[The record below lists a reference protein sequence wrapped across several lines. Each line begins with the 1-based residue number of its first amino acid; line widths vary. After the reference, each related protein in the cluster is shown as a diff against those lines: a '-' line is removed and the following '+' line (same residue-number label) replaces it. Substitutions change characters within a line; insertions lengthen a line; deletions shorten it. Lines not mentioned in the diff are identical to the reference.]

1 MKAVL
6 AIDSFK
12 GSLSSIEAGEA
23 VKKGILRVYKD
34 SEISVI
40 PIADGGEGTTE
51 ALTKGMGGRL
61 QSISVTGPLG
71 DTVDAVYGIIND
83 NLAVMEM
90 SAAAGLTLIEENKR
104 NPLHTTTLGVGEMIK
119 DAIDKGIRH
128 FIVGI
133 GGSATNDG
141 GAGMLQALGYDLIDE
156 TGASI
161 SSGAQG
167 LSKLTVIRSDHILHE
182 LDDCTF
188 RIACD
193 VNNPLCGKNGASAV
207 YGPQKGATPEMIELM
222 DSWLER
228 YAGIASKLKPDADP
242 RYPGSGAAGGLGF
255 AFHTFL
261 NASLEPG
268 IKIVLEETGLE
279 KHIRDADLVITG
291 EGRLDS
297 QTIMGKAPAGV
308 AELAKKYGKPVIAL
322 SGSAASDASVCNE
335 YGIDAYFPALRE
347 IMTLDEAMDQKT
359 AGMNLTDTA
368 EQVFRL
374 IHICKE

>member
-188 RIACD
+188 RRCHHSDDLGI
-193 VNNPLCGKNGASAV
+193 
-207 YGPQKGATPEMIELM
+207 
-222 DSWLER
+222 SWDRSL
-228 YAGIASKLKPDADP
+228 P
-242 RYPGSGAAGGLGF
+242 
-255 AFHTFL
+255 FL
-261 NASLEPG
+261 
-268 IKIVLEETGLE
+268 V
-279 KHIRDADLVITG
+279 
-291 EGRLDS
+291 
-297 QTIMGKAPAGV
+297 
-308 AELAKKYGKPVIAL
+308 
-322 SGSAASDASVCNE
+322 
-335 YGIDAYFPALRE
+335 
-347 IMTLDEAMDQKT
+347 
-359 AGMNLTDTA
+359 
-368 EQVFRL
+368 EQSFRQ
-374 IHICKE
+374 

>member
-228 YAGIASKLKPDADP
+228 YAGIALKLKPDADP

-347 IMTLDEAMDQKT
+347 IMTLDEAMDTKT